1 MLKVAVV
8 TSYFPISIH
17 PWNGHSAYQTLRVLA
32 TLCDVHVFY
41 PEPVYPKA
49 LRPKINPGDFDRSW
63 NPPGVK
69 ATYIPY
75 PVLPLVSRP
84 FNGIVSARRM
94 LPHVRAFQ
102 PDLVFN
108 YMAYPDGLAAV
119 RVARALSVPSV
130 LTAIGSDLNR
140 MSGRIVAELTKWTLR
155 NATFVTTVSHHL
167 CATALRLGA
176 PVGRTRA
183 ILNGCDT
190 SVFHPRDRLAA
201 RMELGLDPDA
211 EIIVYVGRL
220 DLRKGLKELVDA
232 MAQLRSRRPRAH
244 CYLVGDGPAKSALLE
259 TIAAQGISESV
270 TLVPACP
277 SSQVA
282 VWMAASDL
290 VTLPSYNEGCPNVV
304 IEALASGRP
313 VVATDAG
320 GIPELMDE
328 TCGRLIPAREV
339 PPLTQAL
346 SEVLDQPWDANL
358 IAAQHNRGWADVAH
372 DLLAIFGES
381 LAGAPPSRS

>member
-8 TSYFPISIH
+8 TSYFPISTH

-41 PEPVYPKA
+41 PESVYPRV
-49 LRPKINPGDFDRSW
+49 LRPSINPGSFDRSW

-75 PVLPLVSRP
+75 PALPLISRP
-84 FNGIVSARRM
+84 FNGLAAAHRLR
-94 LPHVRAFQ
+94 PHVRAFQ
-102 PDLVFN
+102 PDVILN
-108 YMAYPDGLAAV
+108 YMVYPDGLAAV
-119 RVARALSVPSV
+119 RLGRAVGVPSV

-140 MSGRIVAELTKWTLR
+140 MSGRVVAELTQWTLR
-155 NATFVTTVSHHL
+155 HATFVTTVSHHL

-176 PVGRTRA
+176 PAGRTRA

-190 SVFHPRDRLAA
+190 SVFHPSDHPAA
-201 RMELGLDPDA
+201 RAQLGLDQDA

-220 DLRKGLKELVDA
+220 DLRKGLAELVEA
-232 MAQLRSRRPRAH
+232 ISQLRATRPNVR
-244 CYLVGDGPAKSALLE
+244 CYLVGDGPARPALLE
-259 TIAAQGISESV
+259 AIARHRASDAV
-270 TLVPACP
+270 TLIPACP

-282 VWMAASDL
+282 VWMAAADL

-313 VVATDAG
+313 VVATRVG

-346 SEVLDQPWDANL
+346 AEVLAHPWDASL
-358 IAAQHNRGWADVAH
+358 IASQHHRSWSDVAH
-372 DLLAIFGES
+372 DLLAILEEVANHS
-381 LAGAPPSRS
+381 IRK